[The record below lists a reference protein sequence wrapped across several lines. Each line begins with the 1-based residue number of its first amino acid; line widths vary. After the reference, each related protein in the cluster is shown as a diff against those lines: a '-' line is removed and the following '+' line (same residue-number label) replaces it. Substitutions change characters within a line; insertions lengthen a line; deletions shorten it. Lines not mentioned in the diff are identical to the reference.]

1 MPSLFSPA
9 NPLTAFQLWF
19 VVYLYLVPFLLYA
32 SWALL
37 AFMDLSERVDGAGR
51 AGWGAF
57 VTLVPLLGGACYL
70 LSAATSVRRPA
81 RIAIV
86 ISGLIVWLLPLAM
99 GVWLAGGPLGPK
111 ALS

>member
-1 MPSLFSPA
+1 MPSLFSLA

-32 SWALL
+32 SWASL
-37 AFMDLSERVDGAGR
+37 AFMDLGERADGAGR

-57 VTLVPLLGGACYL
+57 VLLVPLLGGACYL
-70 LSAATSVRRPA
+70 LSAAASLRRPA

-86 ISGLIVWLLPLAM
+86 ITGLIVWLLPLAI